1 MVFSLEIGW
10 NFNSFHSGNLLEKKR
25 IFTRINYFFHSII
38 PHGIAFMKT
47 LAESFCMSMTKKSA
61 SDFELESFDILK
73 GNGAK
78 I

>member
-1 MVFSLEIGW
+1 
-10 NFNSFHSGNLLEKKR
+10 
-25 IFTRINYFFHSII
+25 
-38 PHGIAFMKT
+38 MKT